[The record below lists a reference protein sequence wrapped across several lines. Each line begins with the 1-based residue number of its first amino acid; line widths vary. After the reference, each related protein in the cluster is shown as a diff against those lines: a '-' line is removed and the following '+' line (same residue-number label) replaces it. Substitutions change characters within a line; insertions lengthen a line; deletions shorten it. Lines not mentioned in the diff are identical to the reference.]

1 MMDEKIIAMQ
11 VSEEDSGVAD
21 VIQEET
27 VEYVDIENPED
38 IVIEVEEGV
47 LFSSGSDGNFA
58 PIEHNHGIDKIDGLK
73 NVLDILALAKDHHSI
88 HGGFA
93 EFREWLP
100 ASSKGY
106 YKNEL
111 SSTGG
116 VGYFVSLVRDETKSN
131 ITGGN
136 IYIDIC
142 RKTNPDQTVDVADIY
157 GVTVDVSGFY
167 GYQSEEYSLLSN
179 NSLTKDNPNYAKVC
193 LLGDVKVRV
202 TAEDHLDIN
211 IGDYV
216 VPNELGYAKK
226 SDNNVGFKVISK
238 GQIESVG
245 DTATGW
251 YYVNIALV
259 PQNDN
264 VSRVMKELEETR
276 NNVVVQIGSMQDD
289 VANMNGI
296 VVDVSG
302 KVDKIDSVVSDNTEQ
317 VNKQLQ
323 ISKELAENAQKIAD
337 EANKTINDTALAYT
351 EAISKANDA
360 KDLVD
365 DALTTVNQ
373 MKQELNPLAQWKED
387 GTSNIA
393 GFVAQANADSV
404 TLGSITQAYGT
415 DLTGIIQ
422 KIDENGAVIQ
432 HLVTHVDKYTL
443 GEYSPANWLSAD
455 ELGILQPGIIY
466 VPTVD
471 HDEDS
476 YINDEQQ
483 PFKFYLGKS
492 YIFKANDIGEYMWAE
507 DKPVSTS
514 TSKFNGVED
523 GDLWYCW
530 QGVIDGD
537 KYIYPPGTLYRW
549 DNTGSGLW
557 VAVASVNDK
566 SSRAIGLINQTAEK
580 LTVAYTNLEGDMSD
594 LTQTANEISTR
605 VSTVE
610 GDLSEINQTAENIR
624 LGIYDPI
631 VGSSK
636 LELLLGG
643 MDSTSTYM
651 GHVLLMTIGS
661 AAPGG
666 VTKYSNP
673 PMWDGGKFIFS
684 DGDVDVDGEYF
695 FSSDD
700 HTQYCKVL
708 NDSAYDIYTIGNP
721 SIASLNTRVTNTAS
735 EIESWT
741 RFQKGQ
747 NETMTS
753 INQTSDEA
761 GAAISSMVFGDF
773 RECAEIKLEL
783 SDDDKLDFATDR
795 YDEPPAWKEVTDE
808 SGISTKQFVFEIK
821 HVDNGEYCLS
831 VSDTSSYYKLL
842 YRGVEVV
849 GYEKYTMNTQPYSAI
864 VQKVEDGQSYI
875 GLIAGDDDKIGSVV
889 INTINGKSEA
899 LISADKIGINGTT
912 VFSSLFN
919 NGTTTINGDYIRSG
933 MLQSNDY
940 AGAITY
946 RKYGLK
952 IQNNEIVEGTDDDF
966 IYFVEISKDTE
977 YADINVTKFD
987 DIQIDNFIEEEKY
1000 YFNFNSDSGTIT
1012 GLTEKGKLLTELV
1025 IPNQI
1030 DDCVITNIGNE
1041 AFKECDRITSVTIPD
1056 SITNI
1061 GDYAFYGCV
1070 NIQDIIIPDSVIEI
1084 GCYAFS
1090 SCSNLISVKIGNSVS
1105 YIGDHAFYNCTNLK
1119 TIDVHDGLIDIGVDA
1134 FENIYCKDKVSVVNN
1149 EGYWYKY
1156 SFYIGNNL
1164 VATIN
1169 DQARGQCIRE
1179 GTVNICSYGFEQ
1191 VPIKSL
1197 SIPSSVIKISKHAFE
1212 SCQFTSVDF
1221 DAGSK
1226 LKEIGDYAFE
1236 SCYNLS
1242 TAVIPD
1248 SVESIGKGIFKNCD
1262 LFSVS
1267 LPNSM
1272 TEIPDEMFY
1281 GNYDYFVMSIPD
1293 TVTKIGKYAFY
1304 GCCNKTYSSGNDELK
1319 ELEKKP
1325 NVTYIGDYAFANCG
1339 HLTKIQ
1345 FPNVTHI
1352 GSYAFA
1358 NCTSLDYVD
1367 IPIKK
1372 INIGYKAF
1380 LNTNTRGESGCIKW
1394 NGNGLYVNVWHLVDV
1409 ANGISSFEIPYSTIN
1424 MSEQIFRDSSLTNIT
1439 FETNTTFGTYLKAI
1453 PKRAFQ
1459 DCVNLT
1465 SIKIPDSVTDIGE
1478 YAFEGCTG
1486 LTSVTLGNSIV
1497 SIGTSAFDGCNALT
1511 SITIPDSV
1519 IKIEKYAFCGCSNL
1533 TTVTLGTGI
1542 AEVAYLAFGSCES
1555 LDSVYISDLT
1565 AWCNILF
1572 ESLESNPLSYATNL
1586 YLNDSLLTDVII
1598 PSDITKINDYAFSRY
1613 GNLISITMHDGIT
1626 SIGCE
1631 AFYYCDGLTSVFMGN
1646 SITNIG
1652 KYAFYNCHL
1661 LTDVIIPDSVTVI
1674 EDYAFDQCYN
1684 LTSVALGKSIASICE
1699 GAFYNCS
1706 GLTSIIVP
1714 DSVVSIGDRAFVS
1727 CENLKS
1733 ITIGDNIKNIGR
1745 NAFSGCDNLTSVYIS
1760 NLTSWCLI
1768 NFDNASSNPL
1778 YYGADIYVNDN
1789 ALTNL
1794 IIPEGITSI
1803 QTYAFYGCSS
1813 LNSVVI
1819 ANDVVSIGNYA
1830 FYKCENLLS
1839 ISIQDEIT
1847 YIGAK
1852 AFYNTAYY
1860 NNVDA
1865 WQDDVLYID
1874 NYLIEAKADIM
1885 SYSIPDGI
1893 LTIGEDAF
1901 ANCSNL
1907 TYIKIPFSVINIGAN
1922 SFYSCDNITIECL
1935 SKSYAEAYAQ
1945 VHYINYIT
1953 NSGCYSCDSVNAGEE
1968 LIPYIHK
1975 PGIAEK
1981 YFYVVS
1987 EDYFLIELALGC
1999 TEGML
2004 LNLNEGTI
2012 YSKNL
2017 ILDKTGKLL
2026 ITGDINATGGYIG
2039 NQEEG
2044 FSIEYT
2050 YSGLMYKVREDV
2062 LPKGNYY
2069 FEESLTTGTILAG
2082 EKYIYYKFKL
2092 LTDLHK
2098 DDVICLNFEDNY
2110 IYVNDIKHAAII
2122 SISYE
2127 NETDGFTLIEYD
2139 EKTHKGYNLNSRQHS
2154 LRGTFSGGSGV
2165 YIGTDGVGVGNG
2177 LLMMKANGVLNILDN
2192 AELHISKNSN
2202 TDEYAFSMSLLEPLS
2217 NMAWT
2222 IYNPITKVY
2231 DAAMLFSRGS
2241 YTTRG
2246 SDGTAINKYNGTF
2259 HFYYGIDMHGKTITN
2274 QSDARLK
2281 TNIKDVDFY
2290 ATDILNQIELKSF
2303 DWLETNNHQNIG
2315 IIAQQLESVLPDLVV
2330 TDEKTGLK
2338 SVAYME
2344 LISYL
2349 VKAVQEL
2356 SAIVN
2361 PPIQMLSLDDE
2372 VETSTSWSD
2381 DMTDEEKEKYVQ
2393 IERDSKSFYIPQ
2405 ED

>member
-1 MMDEKIIAMQ
+1 MMDEKNIAMQ
-11 VSEEDSGVAD
+11 VSEEDGGAVD
-21 VIQEET
+21 IIQDET
-27 VEYVDIENPED
+27 VEYVEVENPED
-38 IVIEVEEGV
+38 IVIEIEEGI
-47 LFSSGSDGNFA
+47 LLSSGSDGNFA
-58 PIEHNHGIDKIDGLK
+58 PIEHNHGIEKIDGLQ
-73 NVLDILALAKDHHSI
+73 NTLDVLAIAKDHHSI

-111 SSTGG
+111 ASTGG

-142 RKTNPDQTVDVADIY
+142 RKTNADQTVDVADIY

-167 GYQSEEYSLLSN
+167 GYQSEEHSLLSN
-179 NSLTKDNPNYAKVC
+179 NGPNKDNPNYAKVC

-202 TAEDHLDIN
+202 TADDHLNIN

-216 VPNELGYAKK
+216 IPNELGYAKK
-226 SDNNVGFKVISK
+226 SNNNVGFKVISK

-245 DTATGW
+245 DTVTGW

-276 NNVVVQIGSMQDD
+276 NNVVLQIGSMQDD

-302 KVDKIDSVVSDNTEQ
+302 KVDKIDSVVSDNTDQ

-323 ISKELAENAQKIAD
+323 ISKELVENAQKIAD

-365 DALTTVNQ
+365 DALATVNQ

-443 GEYSPANWLSAD
+443 GEHSPANGLSAD

-514 TSKFNGVED
+514 TSKFNGMED

-537 KYIYPPGTLYRW
+537 KYTYSPGTLYRW
-549 DNTGSGLW
+549 DGLW

-661 AAPGG
+661 AAPEG

-795 YDEPPAWKEVTDE
+795 YDEPPAWKEVMDE
-808 SGISTKQFVFEIK
+808 SESTTKQFIFEIK
-821 HVDNGEYCLS
+821 PVDNGEYCLS

-952 IQNNEIVEGTDDDF
+952 IQNNEIVEGTDEDF

-977 YADINVTKFD
+977 YANINVTKFD
-987 DIQIDNFIEEEKY
+987 DIQIDNFIEEDVKSVRD
-1000 YFNFNSDSGTIT
+1000 YFNFEADSGTIT
-1012 GLTEKGKLLTELV
+1012 GLTEKGKQLTELV

-1030 DDCVITNIGNE
+1030 DDCVITNIDDN
-1041 AFKECDRITSVTIPD
+1041 AFEECTSFTSVIF
-1056 SITNI
+1056 SEGITRI
-1061 GDYAFYGCV
+1061 G
-1070 NIQDIIIPDSVIEI
+1070 SK
-1084 GCYAFS
+1084 S
-1090 SCSNLISVKIGNSVS
+1090 
-1105 YIGDHAFYNCTNLK
+1105 FYNCTNLISI
-1119 TIDVHDGLIDIGVDA
+1119 TIPDSVTSIGSEAFCSCDNLATINVHDGLIDIGYHA
-1134 FENIYCKDKVSVVNN
+1134 FWST
-1149 EGYWYKY
+1149 GYEDNDDNWQDYLL
-1156 SFYIGNNL
+1156 YIGNNL
-1164 VATIN
+1164 VEALSNITYFE
-1169 DQARGQCIRE
+1169 IRS
-1179 GTVNICSYGFEQ
+1179 GTVNICDYAFAETQFNYATYPSSLVRIGRYAFKSCPNIKGF
-1191 VPIKSL
+1191 VV
-1197 SIPSSVIKISKHAFE
+1197 PSSV
-1212 SCQFTSVDF
+1212 V
-1221 DAGSK
+1221 
-1226 LKEIGDYAFE
+1226 EIGDEAFYD
-1236 SCYNLS
+1236 CYNLGGF
-1242 TAVIPD
+1242 TFNNNIQN
-1248 SVESIGKGIFKNCD
+1248 IGKGIFKYCEY
-1262 LFSVS
+1262 LKEVI
-1267 LPNSM
+1267 LPEGI
-1272 TEIPDEMFY
+1272 TEISDDMFY
-1281 GNYDYFVMSIPD
+1281 ENTRLVTINIPD
-1293 TVTKIGKYAFY
+1293 TVSKIGNRAFVS
-1304 GCCNKTYSSGNDELK
+1304 CINIDELD
-1319 ELEKKP
+1319 LP
-1325 NVTYIGDYAFANCG
+1325 NVTYVGDNAFSGCTN
-1339 HLTKIQ
+1339 LTTIK
-1345 FPNVTHI
+1345 FPNVEHI
-1352 GSYAFA
+1352 GSYAFSYCSA
-1358 NCTSLDYVD
+1358 LDYVN
-1367 IPIKK
+1367 IPARQ

-1380 LNTNTRGESGCIKW
+1380 LNTNTSGGIRWK
-1394 NGNGLYVNVWHLVDV
+1394 NNGLYVNVWHLVDV
-1409 ANGISSFEIPYSTIN
+1409 ANGISSFEIPYSTVN

-1439 FETNTTFGTYLKAI
+1439 FESNSTFGTYLKAI

-1465 SIKIPDSVTDIGE
+1465 SITIPNSVTDIDE

-2017 ILDKTGKLL
+2017 ILDKTGKLF

-2039 NQEEG
+2039 NKEEG

-2062 LPKGNYY
+2062 LPKGSYY
-2069 FEESLTTGTILAG
+2069 FKEVLTIESVYSEEES
-2082 EKYIYYKFKL
+2082 IYYKFKL
-2092 LTDLHK
+2092 LTDLQK

-2154 LRGTFSGGSGV
+2154 LRGTFDSRSGV
-2165 YIGTDGVGVGNG
+2165 YIGADGIGVGNG
-2177 LLMMKANGVLNILDN
+2177 LLMMKANGSLNILDD

-2202 TDEYAFSMSLLEPLS
+2202 NDDVAFSMSLLAPLRQ
-2217 NMAWT
+2217 MAWT
-2222 IYNPITKVY
+2222 IYNPRTKVY
-2231 DAAMLFSRGS
+2231 DAAMLFNKGS
-2241 YTTRG
+2241 YTM
-2246 SDGTAINKYNGTF
+2246 SSSGTTINKYNGTF

-2372 VETSTSWSD
+2372 IETNTSWSD